1 MNILALDTATEI
13 LSLALA
19 ADGLPRGAVSTNRD
33 GWYMEADLGLRHSE
47 FLMEMTDTLLK
58 NAGMEPADLDLVAC
72 MGGPG
77 SFTGLRIGFSAA
89 KGIALALGI
98 PLAASPTLDCM
109 ALSCLHW
116 PGAVLPVIDAKKR
129 RFFTALYRGGGRISS
144 YLDGETAEIGALIPK
159 EGQTLLT
166 GPGAPELASLLD
178 DLPPE
183 RILIDPGCRK
193 GRARELLAIVKK
205 KNIILDNRE
214 TLFTGP
220 MYLRKSDA
228 ELTKQLD

>member
-13 LSLALA
+13 LSLALE
-19 ADGLPRGAVSTNRD
+19 ADSPLRGAAANQN
-33 GWYMEADLGLRHSE
+33 GWYLEADLGLRHSE

-89 KGIALALGI
+89 KGMALALGI
-98 PLAASPTLDCM
+98 PLAAPLTLDCM

-116 PGAVLPVIDAKKR
+116 PGTVLPAIDAKKH
-129 RFFTALYRGGGRISS
+129 RFFTALYRGGGRISP
-144 YLDGETAEIGALIPK
+144 YLDGETAEISALIPG

-166 GPGAPELASLLD
+166 GPGAPALASLLG
-178 DLPPE
+178 DLPRG
-183 RILIDPGCRK
+183 RILVDPGCRK
-193 GRARELLAIVKK
+193 GRARELLAIAKK
-205 KNIILDNRE
+205 ENIAIIDNKGASSA
-214 TLFTGP
+214 GP

-228 ELTKQLD
+228 ELTK